1 MIQLGIEKER
11 ILSEDDIGRY
21 LSKADIMKYHAGR
34 IYKTFEYEKQE
45 AVADIGAFTYGKFL
59 ANDYGEGVRLHIGKF
74 CSIVYGVAFMLG
86 GEHRG
91 EWCTT
96 YPFNAFI
103 PQFSYIEGH
112 THIKGDIVVGNDVWI
127 GSDAKIMSG
136 VHIGDGSIIA
146 ANAVVT
152 KDVEPYAVVGGV
164 PAKMI
169 KKRFP
174 DETIQILEQMKWWDW
189 NYEDIYNVVPLLQS
203 ENVEGLTEYYKRR
216 IKL

>member
-1 MIQLGIEKER
+1 M
-11 ILSEDDIGRY
+11 
-21 LSKADIMKYHAGR
+21 
-34 IYKTFEYEKQE
+34 
-45 AVADIGAFTYGKFL
+45 V
-59 ANDYGEGVRLHIGKF
+59 
-74 CSIVYGVAFMLG
+74 
-86 GEHRG
+86 EHRG

-103 PQFSYIEGH
+103 SQFSYIEGH

-152 KDVEPYAVVGGV
+152 KDVEPYTVIGGV

-169 KKRFP
+169 KKRFS
-174 DETIQILEQMKWWDW
+174 DETIQMLEQMKWWDW
-189 NYEDIYNVVPLLQS
+189 DYQDIYNVVPLLQS
-203 ENVEGLTEYYKRR
+203 ESVEELIAYYKGKDR
-216 IKL
+216 K

>member
-74 CSIVYGVAFMLG
+74 CSIAYGVAFMLG

-91 EWCTT
+91 EWCQLIRLMLLF
-96 YPFNAFI
+96 PNF
-103 PQFSYIEGH
+103 
-112 THIKGDIVVGNDVWI
+112 HILKDILI
-127 GSDAKIMSG
+127 
-136 VHIGDGSIIA
+136 
-146 ANAVVT
+146 
-152 KDVEPYAVVGGV
+152 
-164 PAKMI
+164 
-169 KKRFP
+169 
-174 DETIQILEQMKWWDW
+174 
-189 NYEDIYNVVPLLQS
+189 
-203 ENVEGLTEYYKRR
+203 
-216 IKL
+216 